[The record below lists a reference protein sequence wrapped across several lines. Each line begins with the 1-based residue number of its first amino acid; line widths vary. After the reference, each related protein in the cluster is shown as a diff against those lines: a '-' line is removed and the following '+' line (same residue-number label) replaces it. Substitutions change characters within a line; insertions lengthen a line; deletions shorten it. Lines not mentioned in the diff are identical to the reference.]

1 MTDINKESNFV
12 DPIITE
18 KENSKPAKHNLNRQ
32 QQRFNELKRKSD
44 DESTES
50 GGLISIESIEKK
62 MEKKRKYS
70 ELQKERLKKQE
81 SNPIVKPVREPI
93 ICKFFL
99 EGRCQKGSECPF
111 SHNTVPNKKMEPCKF
126 YLNGFCAK
134 NENCLYM
141 HAEFPCKFFHR
152 KSNNPNVKSGCIHG
166 DQCRFSH
173 EPITDPLMQ
182 EALTKHIIET
192 SHNNNNNPDT
202 SSNTTDIPSS
212 TGSILG
218 SPPRTLAPLPKSDP
232 DLRPP
237 SLMSLMSVSI
247 PKTTIPADTK
257 QSTSPTTQLY
267 PSSPPSRIDPP
278 NQRKKTLLATP
289 TDIAP
294 SLMNNSILPSVFGGT
309 AVSHDVDERGA
320 VPVIE
325 TNVIPLLITNA
336 TSNIESCDI
345 DERSLSK

>member
-1 MTDINKESNFV
+1 MNNEGNFV

-18 KENSKPAKHNLNRQ
+18 KENSKPAKYSNNNNKQ
-32 QQRFNELKRKSD
+32 QQRFNDLKRKSD
-44 DESTES
+44 DEATES
-50 GGLISIESIEKK
+50 TGLISIDSIEKK

-81 SNPIVKPVREPI
+81 ANPIVKPVREPI

-99 EGRCQKGSECPF
+99 EGRCQKGVDCPF
-111 SHNTVPNKKMEPCKF
+111 SHNTVLSKKMEPCKF

-141 HAEFPCKFFHR
+141 HADFPCKFFHR

-173 EPITDPLMQ
+173 EPINDPLMQ

-202 SSNTTDIPSS
+202 SSNTDLPNS

-218 SPPRTLAPLPKSDP
+218 SPPRSLAAFPKSDP

-247 PKTTIPADTK
+247 PNTTKPSEAK
-257 QSTSPTTQLY
+257 QSNSPTMTHQY
-267 PSSPPSRIDPP
+267 PSSPPASVDPP
-278 NQRKKTLLATP
+278 VQRKKTLLATP

-294 SLMNNSILPSVFGGT
+294 SLLNNAILPSVFGGG
-309 AVSHDVDERGA
+309 AVSQDVDERG
-320 VPVIE
+320 VQPVIE
-325 TNVIPLLITNA
+325 TNTIPLLAAN
-336 TSNIESCDI
+336 NEPCDI
-345 DERSLSK
+345 DERSLSR